1 MERKSCYDGLKLPC
15 AASFPNLQTLFAA
28 APILQVALGCMV
40 RTSMAYLPLST
51 ATPCCCPPVM
61 LLRLWLPWPMHLGWC
76 HKERQ
81 ALFHTFALP
90 CNACRCQEVGALC
103 QLYDGNWDL
112 EKDEGDRFY
121 DAACWLL
128 PAPTVVVSTSE
139 DGMQL
144 DVRNARLHEVAGV
157 LPALLAAAV
166 PAGRSVATLC
176 LRACGV
182 APSTFE
188 GCDLAVFTRL
198 VFIRCFAGYG
208 GQTLQPALGSVLRQT
223 PALLHLTVYCHIWGE
238 CLWAGLPEEAATLHR
253 LESLNL
259 IGTWLP
265 HLNGVLEGMS
275 GG

>member
-1 MERKSCYDGLKLPC
+1 MCSILPQAADPVCRCTNLTGSPGLHGTYLHGIPAPVHRDSLLLP
-15 AASFPNLQTLFAA
+15 ASHAA
-28 APILQVALGCMV
+28 ATLAALANAPRLVPQGKASTVSHFCIALQCLQVPG
-40 RTSMAYLPLST
+40 SG
-51 ATPCCCPPVM
+51 
-61 LLRLWLPWPMHLGWC
+61 RLVP
-76 HKERQ
+76 
-81 ALFHTFALP
+81 A
-90 CNACRCQEVGALC
+90 V
-103 QLYDGNWDL
+103 YDGNWDL

-166 PAGRSVATLC
+166 AAGRSVATLC

-188 GCDLAVFTRL
+188 GCDLAVVTRL
-198 VFIRCFAGYG
+198 IFIRCFAGYG

-223 PALLHLTVYCHIWGE
+223 PALLHLTVYCHIWGK
-238 CLWAGLPEEAATLHR
+238 CLWAGLPEEATTLHR